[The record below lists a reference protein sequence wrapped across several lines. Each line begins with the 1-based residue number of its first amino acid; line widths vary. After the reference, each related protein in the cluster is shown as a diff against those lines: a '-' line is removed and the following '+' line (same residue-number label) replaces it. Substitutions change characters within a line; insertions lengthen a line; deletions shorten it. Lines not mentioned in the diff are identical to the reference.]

1 MRIKWF
7 YEDRIRLREKML
19 ELADKEFY
27 EESIEREDIEMLK
40 MLQELNVDKSTEQN
54 IKNFFEVLDL
64 LVDYAN
70 AKGL

>member
-1 MRIKWF
+1 MPKWF

-27 EESIEREDIEMLK
+27 EENIEREDIEMLK
-40 MLQELNVDKSTEQN
+40 MFQDLNVDKSTEQN

>member
-1 MRIKWF
+1 MPKWF

-27 EESIEREDIEMLK
+27 EENIEREDIEMLK
-40 MLQELNVDKSTEQN
+40 MFQELNVDKSTEQN

>member
-1 MRIKWF
+1 MIKWF

-27 EESIEREDIEMLK
+27 EENIEREDIEMLK
-40 MLQELNVDKSTEQN
+40 MFQDLNVDKSTEQN